1 VIGQQVQVTPESWRW
16 AMLIGT
22 APAALGV
29 AVLIG
34 VPESPRWLATRAGG
48 GGLPPAPLA
57 EVLRQPLLGRTVI
70 GSLLGAVPM
79 VGTWASG
86 KWLIPWADA
95 AGTDAATAQAV
106 WAAGA
111 VLGGAAGGWVADR
124 VGRRSAYFLM
134 SLATL
139 VFNQMIY
146 RGLPP
151 THPAFL
157 PAVFALG
164 VVGTLFFGWLP
175 LYLPELFP
183 TRVRATGA
191 GVAYNAGRVA
201 SAVGVLVAGGMMS
214 LFDGDYAKVG
224 SVTAWVYA
232 LGMAIVPFAPDTGR
246 TDLGD

>member
-1 VIGQQVQVTPESWRW
+1 
-16 AMLIGT
+16 
-22 APAALGV
+22 
-29 AVLIG
+29 
-34 VPESPRWLATRAGG
+34 
-48 GGLPPAPLA
+48 
-57 EVLRQPLLGRTVI
+57 
-70 GSLLGAVPM
+70 
-79 VGTWASG
+79 
-86 KWLIPWADA
+86 
-95 AGTDAATAQAV
+95 
-106 WAAGA
+106 
-111 VLGGAAGGWVADR
+111 
-124 VGRRSAYFLM
+124 
-134 SLATL
+134 
-139 VFNQMIY
+139 
-146 RGLPP
+146 
-151 THPAFL
+151 
-157 PAVFALG
+157 VFALG